1 MSAYVF
7 APQAEEDLFGIWSYI
22 AQDSLEAADR
32 MESEVYRTCVFLAST
47 PYAGHS
53 RPDLTKL
60 PVKFWTLPRFSRY
73 IIVYDPS
80 PSRYEYCASPWGEKS
95 GRRAAIDPGLS
106 ETAAKRTGFRDSQG
120 EPAASAQQKLLARR
134 ASFNMLLTLP
144 VR

>member
-1 MSAYVF
+1 VSAYVF

-53 RPDLTKL
+53 RPDLTEL

-73 IIVYDPS
+73 IIVYDPV
-80 PSRYEYCASPWGEKS
+80 PQPLRILRILHGAKNLAGE
-95 GRRAAIDPGLS
+95 
-106 ETAAKRTGFRDSQG
+106 
-120 EPAASAQQKLLARR
+120 
-134 ASFNMLLTLP
+134 LP
-144 VR
+144 

>member
-73 IIVYDPS
+73 IIVYDPV
-80 PSRYEYCASPWGEKS
+80 PQPLRILRILHGAKNLAGE
-95 GRRAAIDPGLS
+95 
-106 ETAAKRTGFRDSQG
+106 
-120 EPAASAQQKLLARR
+120 
-134 ASFNMLLTLP
+134 LP
-144 VR
+144 